1 MSSSIQTQLEG
12 EGNMKDG
19 MPEIKDNDISNKTDT
34 AFSR

>member
-19 MPEIKDNDISNKTDT
+19 MPEIKDISNKTDT